1 MAMQMSDSEWRDFL
15 RHGTRTG
22 KLATVRVDGS
32 PHIAPVWFVVDGDD
46 LVFTTGKATVKGR
59 ALVRDG
65 RATLCVDDENPPYAF
80 VTVRGRVRLSEDL
93 DEMRLWSARI
103 AERYVGKDLAA
114 TYGDRNAGTGEL
126 LVRLPAEKVVA
137 LNGITD

>member
-1 MAMQMSDSEWRDFL
+1 MTTQMSDSQWRDFIQQ
-15 RHGTRTG
+15 GTRTG

-80 VTVRGRVRLSEDL
+80 VTVRGRVRLIEDL
-93 DEMRLWSARI
+93 DEMRLWAARI
-103 AERYVGKDLAA
+103 AERYVGKELAA
-114 TYGDRNAGTGEL
+114 AYGDRNAGAGEL
-126 LVRLPAEKVVA
+126 LVRLPTEKVVA
-137 LNGITD
+137 YTGITD

>member
-1 MAMQMSDSEWRDFL
+1 MSKQMSDSQWRDFI

-32 PHIAPVWFVVDGDD
+32 PH
-46 LVFTTGKATVKGR
+46 
-59 ALVRDG
+59 
-65 RATLCVDDENPPYAF
+65 
-80 VTVRGRVRLSEDL
+80 VTVQGRVRLSEDL

-103 AERYVGKDLAA
+103 AERYVGKELAA
-114 TYGDRNAGTGEL
+114 AYGDRNTGAGEL

-137 LNGITD
+137 FTGIAD

>member
-1 MAMQMSDSEWRDFL
+1 MSRQMNDSQWREFVQ
-15 RHGTRTG
+15 HGTRTG

-32 PHIAPVWFVVDGDD
+32 PHLAPVWFVLDGDD

-93 DEMRLWSARI
+93 DEMRLWATRI
-103 AERYVGKDLAA
+103 AERYVGKEQAA
-114 TYGDRNAGTGEL
+114 AYGDRNTGPTEL
-126 LVRLPAEKVVA
+126 LVRLPAQSVIGETGVA
-137 LNGITD
+137 E